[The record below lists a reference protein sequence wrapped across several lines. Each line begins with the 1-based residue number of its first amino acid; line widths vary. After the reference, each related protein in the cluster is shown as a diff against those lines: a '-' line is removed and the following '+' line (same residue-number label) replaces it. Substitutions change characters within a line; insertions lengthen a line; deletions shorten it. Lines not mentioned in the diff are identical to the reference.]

1 MRGDIVNIIVVRDY
15 SELSK
20 KAAGMV
26 VAQIV
31 SKPDSVI
38 GFATG
43 STPLG
48 MYREIVRL
56 NAELN
61 ISFSGVITF
70 NLDEYI
76 GLFKDNENSYY
87 RYMMENL
94 FSHIDIK
101 KENIHIPDGN
111 ASDIDAE
118 CRKYENEIYTAGG
131 IDLQILG
138 IGKNGHI
145 GFNEPDLYF
154 EATTHRVKLDEDTI
168 QANSRFFADI
178 DAVPSYA
185 ISMGIKTIMK
195 AKKIL
200 LLANGGEKAEA
211 LYKAI
216 NGPIT
221 PDVPASILQVH
232 QNVDIIVDEA
242 ANHILKA
249 V

>member
-1 MRGDIVNIIVVRDY
+1 MNITVVREY
-15 SELSK
+15 NELSK

-31 SKPDSVI
+31 AKPNSVI

-56 NAELN
+56 NKELS
-61 ISFSGVITF
+61 ISFSGVTAF

-76 GLFKDNENSYY
+76 GLSEDNENSYHC
-87 RYMMENL
+87 YMMENL
-94 FSHIDIK
+94 FRHIDIK
-101 KENIHIPDGN
+101 RGNIHIPDGN
-111 ASDIDAE
+111 APDIEEE

-131 IDLQILG
+131 IDIQVLG

-145 GFNEPDLYF
+145 GFNEPDSYF
-154 EATTHRVKLDEDTI
+154 EAATHRVKLDEGTI

-178 DAVPSYA
+178 DDVPHYA

-200 LLANGGEKAEA
+200 MLANGREKAEA
-211 LYKAI
+211 IYKAV

-221 PDVPASILQVH
+221 PNVPASILQVH
-232 QNVDIIVDEA
+232 QNVEIIIDEA
-242 ANHILKA
+242 ANQILRWSGC
-249 V
+249 